1 MELLQGFRNRRAER
15 DFPISNAPSL
25 PLTDFAVCAPFSVWQ
40 TGRAEAFRRG
50 RGQRSSG
57 GRVVQYGGST
67 PRPPPTLCHPIPALH
82 PLTPP
87 LRTGREH
94 AHHVRSIVSHTLISA
109 MVHPSSGRIAA
120 QLAGRLGAAR
130 AAAHMATAA
139 SWVDA
144 RAASS
149 LRCPLWPYPLIA
161 LVCTQHTA
169 HCTIFLAPLGA
180 AVPEAY
186 GRRAVEVRFLHGPP
200 LWDVATLSLTLTL
213 TLTL

>member
-1 MELLQGFRNRRAER
+1 MR
-15 DFPISNAPSL
+15 
-25 PLTDFAVCAPFSVWQ
+25 
-40 TGRAEAFRRG
+40 
-50 RGQRSSG
+50 
-57 GRVVQYGGST
+57 YGGST
-67 PRPPPTLCHPIPALH
+67 PRTPPALCHPIPALH
-82 PLTPP
+82 PLTPL

-94 AHHVRSIVSHTLISA
+94 AHHVRSINSHTLISA

-149 LRCPLWPYPLIA
+149 MRCPLWPYPWIA

-186 GRRAVEVRFLHGPP
+186 GRRAVEVRILLGPP

>member
-1 MELLQGFRNRRAER
+1 MFKRDSILLR
-15 DFPISNAPSL
+15 DL
-25 PLTDFAVCAPFSVWQ
+25 AVCTAFGVWWR
-40 TGRAEAFRRG
+40 GRAEAFRRG
-50 RGQRSSG
+50 GGLLSSG
-57 GRVVQYGGST
+57 CRVRPYGGST
-67 PRPPPTLCHPIPALH
+67 PRTPPALCHPIPALH
-82 PLTPP
+82 PLTLP

-94 AHHVRSIVSHTLISA
+94 AHHVRSIDSHTLLSA
-109 MVHPSSGRIAA
+109 SVHPSSGRVAA

-149 LRCPLWPYPLIA
+149 LRCPLWPYPWIA

-169 HCTIFLAPLGA
+169 HCTIFLVPLGA

-186 GRRAVEVRFLHGPP
+186 GRRAVEVRSLHGPP

>member
-1 MELLQGFRNRRAER
+1 MGDS
-15 DFPISNAPSL
+15 DFCFFNAHFYP
-25 PLTDFAVCAPFSVWQ
+25 PTDFAVCAPFSVWQ
-40 TGRAEAFRRG
+40 RGRAEAFRRG

-94 AHHVRSIVSHTLISA
+94 AHHVQSIVSHTLISA
-109 MVHPSSGRIAA
+109 MVHLSSGRVAA

-130 AAAHMATAA
+130 VAAHMATVA

-144 RAASS
+144 QAASS
-149 LRCPLWPYPLIA
+149 LRCPQRPYPSIA

-169 HCTIFLAPLGA
+169 PCSRFLAPLGA

-186 GRRAVEVRFLHGPP
+186 GRRAV
-200 LWDVATLSLTLTL
+200 DV
-213 TLTL
+213 

>member
-1 MELLQGFRNRRAER
+1 MPQMSHSTLGSER
-15 DFPISNAPSL
+15 LCRLRS
-25 PLTDFAVCAPFSVWQ
+25 
-40 TGRAEAFRRG
+40 FRRLADRQG
-50 RGQRSSG
+50 RGLPSRSW
-57 GRVVQYGGST
+57 ST
-67 PRPPPTLCHPIPALH
+67 LERRPSRAVRWVDSSPTTH
-82 PLTPP
+82 PLAPHSCP
-87 LRTGREH
+87 SPSHPAAPHWPRARSPC
-94 AHHVRSIVSHTLISA
+94 AVHHSHTLVSA
-109 MVHPSSGRIAA
+109 LVHLSSGRIAA

-130 AAAHMATAA
+130 VAAPMATTA
-139 SWVDA
+139 SRVDA

-149 LRCPLWPYPLIA
+149 LGCPLWPYPLIA

-186 GRRAVEVRFLHGPP
+186 GRRAVEVRILLGPP

>member
-1 MELLQGFRNRRAER
+1 MRRKEKTKGR
-15 DFPISNAPSL
+15 RRGKENKNQ
-25 PLTDFAVCAPFSVWQ
+25 FAVCAPFGVWQ

-67 PRPPPTLCHPIPALH
+67 PRPPPTLCHPIPALR

-87 LRTGREH
+87 LRTGCEH
-94 AHHVRSIVSHTLISA
+94 AHHVRLIVSHTLISA
-109 MVHPSSGRIAA
+109 MVHLSSGRIAA

-149 LRCPLWPYPLIA
+149 LRCPLWPYPWIA

-186 GRRAVEVRFLHGPP
+186 GRRAVEVRFLLGPP